1 MQADNQMQLFNF
13 RGEPLEIVMR
23 GSDLFVGLRRCCE
36 ALGISTEAQVAKLKN
51 KEWAVTAM
59 IEGTGPDGKQY
70 LMTVIHVGSL
80 PMWLASIS
88 SKKVAAEV
96 RPKLLAFQK
105 EAADVLADHFLGQRS
120 FANMP
125 HSYNLSA
132 SLGKIKTLEVSG
144 AITQA
149 EAHAA
154 RRRVAQDHSVLP
166 VDPIHLPPK
175 NLTHLDL
182 AGHKLRLY
190 SVDEPF
196 LWISGQDFMQ
206 VLGHPKGALAQGL
219 MPPAG
224 EFRSIYAD
232 DKVVDL
238 AIEPARIA
246 RHIAAETGPAVHAMR
261 AALGVSALAIRGNTM
276 LRRVTGLVSKQD
288 FTYML
293 PSAAAAPTP
302 ESPAQSPPQSA
313 LPHLR
318 GAASNPTLH

>member
-13 RGEPLEIVMR
+13 RGEPLEVVMR
-23 GSDLFVGLRRCCE
+23 GSDLFVSVRRVCE
-36 ALGISTEAQVAKLKN
+36 ALGIDPPMQIKRIKTKS
-51 KEWAVTAM
+51 WASHVMMTWGV
-59 IEGTGPDGKQY
+59 EDGRRY
-70 LMTVIHVGSL
+70 PHFMLHVKSL
-80 PMWLASIS
+80 PMWLATIS
-88 SKKVAAEV
+88 EKKVSEAA

-120 FANMP
+120 RIP
-125 HSYNLSA
+125 TPTA
-132 SLGKIKTLEVSG
+132 SLQLDLYKIKALETKNI
-144 AITQA
+144 ITPE
-149 EAHAA
+149 EALRA
-154 RRRVAQDHSVLP
+154 RRHLATAHGALP
-166 VDPIHLPPK
+166 LPPK
-175 NLTHLDL
+175 NPTHLDL
-182 AGHKLRLY
+182 GSHKLRLY
-190 SVDEPF
+190 SVGEPF

-206 VLGHPKGALAQGL
+206 ALGHPKGALAQGL

-224 EFRSIYAD
+224 EFHSIYGAD
-232 DKVVDL
+232 DRVADL

-302 ESPAQSPPQSA
+302 ESPAQSPPQA
-313 LPHLR
+313 QK
-318 GAASNPTLH
+318 